1 MLCPGAPEKCCSVQ
15 WLILWKQ
22 GIPPLSFQTVQNK
35 LRPYPWI
42 LSGKGGTGNK
52 IFPLEKNEAI
62 VHTPYIFWS
71 IFSSF
76 LIPSFLKLWFPGHT
90 GRGLNEDG
98 CKSHVPTLLKKKKK
112 KGICCLRQ
120 LLTCRG
126 FWLFFFTGFLS
137 ITTLQGGLKID
148 FELQIWGLHAT
159 FQD

>member
-112 KGICCLRQ
+112 KKRN
-120 LLTCRG
+120 LLPPPT
-126 FWLFFFTGFLS
+126 LN
-137 ITTLQGGLKID
+137 LQGVLVILFYRISLNNNSSG
-148 FELQIWGLHAT
+148 WT
-159 FQD
+159 